1 MRLRVRFTPEG
12 PDRADLDDQVVV
24 VIDVLRATTSILEA
38 LAAGG
43 RAVVPVDSVEAAVRK
58 KDELGREGVL
68 LCGER
73 RSRPIAGF
81 DLGNSPREFTADRVA
96 GRILLMT
103 TTNGTAALRT
113 GAAGRECMVAC
124 LRNADAVVDA
134 LVRAGTDVTLLC
146 AGREGRFAFEDA
158 VCAGVI
164 ARRIAQRDGRVRP
177 DDAARAAALLAS
189 RFESRLDW
197 LLPRTAAGRRLARAG
212 FANDIPFCAALNR
225 HRVVPRLRDHLITLQ
240 AENA

>member
-1 MRLRVRFTPEG
+1 MRLRVSFTPEG
-12 PDRADLDDQVVV
+12 RDRDDLDDQVVV

-43 RAVVPVDSVEAAVRK
+43 RAVIPVESVEAAVRK

-81 DLGNSPREFTADRVA
+81 DLGNSPREFTADRIA

-103 TTNGTAALRT
+103 TTNGTAALRA
-113 GAAGRECMVAC
+113 GAAGRECLVAC
-124 LRNADAVVDA
+124 LRNVDAVVDA
-134 LVRAGTDVTLLC
+134 LVKAAADVTLLC
-146 AGREGRFAFEDA
+146 AGREGRFALEDA

-164 ARRIAQRDGRVRP
+164 ARRTAQRGGRVRP
-177 DDAARAAALLAS
+177 DDAARAAVLLAG
-189 RFESRLDW
+189 RFETRLDW
-197 LLPRTAAGRRLARAG
+197 LLPRTAAGRRLAQAG
-212 FANDIPFCAALNR
+212 FADDIPFCAALDR
-225 HRVVPRLRDHLITLQ
+225 HTVVPRLRDHLITLP
-240 AENA
+240 ADDA